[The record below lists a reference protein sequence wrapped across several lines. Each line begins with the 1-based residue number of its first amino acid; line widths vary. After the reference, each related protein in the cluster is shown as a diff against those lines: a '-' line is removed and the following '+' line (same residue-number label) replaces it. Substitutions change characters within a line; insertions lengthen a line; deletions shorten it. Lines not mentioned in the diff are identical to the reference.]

1 MGTSQG
7 HISIDLVN
15 KEHRVRVGFWIGDNK
30 DLYDDLYKNK
40 EDIEGDFGNE
50 LVWDRLDN
58 KKASLVCTYIKGL
71 DFKKQ
76 DNYPELMQKIIDMV
90 VKLRSVIKKYL

>member
-40 EDIEGDFGNE
+40 EDIEGDFGSE

-71 DFKKQ
+71 DFKTQ

>member
-30 DLYDDLYKNK
+30 DLYDDLYQNK
-40 EDIEGDFGNE
+40 AEIESEFGSE

-76 DNYPELMQKIIDMV
+76 DNYPELMQEIIDTV
-90 VKLRSVIKKYL
+90 VKLREVIKKYL

>member
-1 MGTSQG
+1 M
-7 HISIDLVN
+7 N

-30 DLYDDLYKNK
+30 ELFDNLYQNR
-40 EDIEGDFGNE
+40 EAVERDFGNE

-76 DNYPELMQKIIDMV
+76 DNYPDLMQQIIDTV
-90 VKLRSVIKKYL
+90 VKLRDVIKKHL